1 MLAII
6 LSAVLASSPS
16 PSTSTAE
23 AAEDAPLKCETG
35 PSSRTYAGHDWIVWG
50 CADGQSVVLAAG
62 KGNPAQPFFF
72 ILSPADEGVRLYGE
86 GTGDKSVTEP
96 AYLELQKL
104 TARDLEL
111 LVQETHTK

>member
-6 LSAVLASSPS
+6 LSAVLASSLA

-23 AAEDAPLKCETG
+23 AAEDAPLKCEAG
-35 PSSRTYAGHDWIVWG
+35 PSSRAYAGNDWIVWG
-50 CADGQSVVLAAG
+50 CEDGRSVVFVAG